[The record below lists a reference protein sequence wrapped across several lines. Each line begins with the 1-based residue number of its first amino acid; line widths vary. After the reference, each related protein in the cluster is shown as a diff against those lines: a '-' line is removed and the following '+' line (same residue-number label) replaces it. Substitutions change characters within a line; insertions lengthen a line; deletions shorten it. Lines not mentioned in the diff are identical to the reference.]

1 MATANHIDALQ
12 STEAGAR
19 LLFER
24 AVQGIL
30 SIDRTGRI
38 RDANPAALQM
48 FGYAREGLIGESV
61 EMLVPAALRGGHYQM
76 RTEYER
82 RPRDRAMGIGM
93 SLVGMRRDG
102 TEFPA
107 EISLNHLSESGGTTV
122 AFVIDITQRRKAE
135 TEREDLISK
144 LEGAVAEKTVLL
156 KEVNHR
162 VKNNLAVIGA
172 LLGMQA
178 DELADD
184 DASAALTE
192 CQQRVMSMALVQEY
206 LYSDDHLDRI
216 NFGKY
221 ATQLADQVGEG
232 WAAGRARVS
241 LSIEADPIE
250 LPVNRAI
257 PCGLILNELISN
269 AFKHAFPGDRHGTI
283 SVRFTPLDSGQLSLV
298 CSDDGVGV
306 AEGFDWQNATSLGLR
321 IVQILSRQIGATFT
335 LDRTKP
341 GTCFELTFSAQDS

>member
-1 MATANHIDALQ
+1 MATVNHVDALQ

-24 AVQGIL
+24 AAQGIL

-48 FGYAREGLIGESV
+48 FGFTREGLIGESI
-61 EMLVPAALRGGHYQM
+61 EMLIPASMRGRHYQL
-76 RTEYER
+76 RSEYER
-82 RPRDRAMGIGM
+82 RPRARPMGIGM
-93 SLVGMRRDG
+93 NLVGLRKDG

-107 EISLNHLSESGGTTV
+107 EISLSHLSDSGGTTV
-122 AFVIDITQRRKAE
+122 AFVIDITERRKTE
-135 TEREDLISK
+135 REREDLISK

-162 VKNNLAVIGA
+162 VKNNLSVVAA

-178 DELADD
+178 DEMTDD
-184 DASAALTE
+184 QASTALTE
-192 CQQRVMSMALVQEY
+192 CQQRVMSMALIQEY

-216 NFGKY
+216 NFGRY
-221 ATQLADQVGEG
+221 ARQLADQIGD
-232 WAAGRARVS
+232 ALSAGHERVS
-241 LSIEADPIE
+241 LSVEADLIE

-257 PCGLILNELISN
+257 PCGLILNELVSN
-269 AFKHAFPGDRHGTI
+269 AFKHGFPNDRAGSITL
-283 SVRFTPLDSGQLSLV
+283 RFTRLESGRLSLV
-298 CSDDGVGV
+298 CSDDGVGIP
-306 AEGFDWQNATSLGLR
+306 EGFDWQNAGSLGLR
-321 IVQILSRQIGATFT
+321 IVQILSKQIGATFA

-341 GTCFELTFSAQDS
+341 GTSFELTFSAHDS